1 MAKEIKKI
9 INFMKQNNYEICFD
23 LLMDMKNDINHEL
36 LSIFLNRLELV
47 SCKNDALYCFFY
59 SDEKAFLI
67 KFKDNKSINLV
78 TKTKHRLL
86 TNKNYNFNYEEEDIT
101 INNHQF
107 VIIYNMEKRIII
119 IDKNSKRILVVIRQ
133 DKAVIN
139 ADILEFFN
147 QSLYERYKG
156 AYLSLTTEQKYFPAE
171 LIPTITKCQVI
182 LSLSS

>member
-1 MAKEIKKI
+1 MTEEIKKI

-59 SDEKAFLI
+59 SDEKTFLI

-78 TKTKHRLL
+78 IEHRLL

-119 IDKNSKRILVVIRQ
+119 IDKNSKRILVTIHQ
-133 DKAVIN
+133 DKVVIN
-139 ADILEFFN
+139 TDIFKFFN

>member
-1 MAKEIKKI
+1 MTEEIKKI

-59 SDEKAFLI
+59 SDEKTFLI

-78 TKTKHRLL
+78 IEHRLL

-119 IDKNSKRILVVIRQ
+119 IDKNSKRILVTIHQ
-133 DKAVIN
+133 DKVVIN
-139 ADILEFFN
+139 TDIFKFFN

-171 LIPTITKCQVI
+171 LIPTITKCQVLI
-182 LSLSS
+182 SLSS